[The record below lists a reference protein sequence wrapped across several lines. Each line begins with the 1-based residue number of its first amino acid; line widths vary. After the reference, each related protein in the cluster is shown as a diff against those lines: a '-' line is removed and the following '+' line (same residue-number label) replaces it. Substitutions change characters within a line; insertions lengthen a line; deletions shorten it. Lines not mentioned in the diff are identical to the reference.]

1 MERDYPLKRIR
12 NIGIIAHIDA
22 GKTTTTERV
31 LYYTGKKHK
40 IGEVHDGQAE
50 MDWMEQ
56 EKERGVTITSAAT
69 TVFWQTPE
77 EKEKIKIN
85 IIDTPGHIDFTAEV
99 QRSLRVLDGGVV
111 VFDGVAGVE
120 PQSETVWRQAQEFGV
135 PLIAFVNKLDRTGA
149 DFFKDVKS
157 IHDRLTEDAYPIQI
171 PIGKEKDLKG
181 VVDLIAMKARI
192 NKGTMGEK
200 IETMEIPDDLKETAE
215 KYRKELIE
223 AIVEQDDKLMEK
235 YLEGE
240 EPTIKEIKQVLRKA
254 TINNKI
260 VPILCGS
267 ALKNV
272 GVQILLDAVCDYL
285 PSPAEISPVEGIN
298 PENEEKLTRNNK
310 VEEPFAA
317 LAFKIATDPYMG
329 RLCYFRIYSGKLE
342 SGSYV
347 YNANTGQKERVGRIV
362 RMYANNREE
371 IDQIHAGDIAAI
383 IGVKNTTTGDTLCD
397 RENPIVLES
406 INFPEPVISVAIEP
420 KSKQDQEKMGEAITK
435 LLQEDPTFK
444 VKKDEETG
452 QTVIS
457 GMGELHLQIILDR
470 LKREFGVEANTG
482 KPQVAYKETITKPVD
497 VEGKYIHQSGGRG
510 QYGHCY
516 LKLVPKDRGEGNEFE
531 DKITGGAIPRE
542 FIPSVEKGVKE
553 TLQEGVLAGYPA
565 VDIKTTVYDGSYHD
579 VDSSEAAFKMAA
591 SRAIKKGFKLGN
603 PTLLEPI
610 MKIDVV
616 VPDEFLGDVVGD
628 LNSRRARI
636 KKTESRDKVKVIK
649 ATVPLSE
656 MFGYTTALRSMT
668 QGSGSSSMEF
678 THYDKVPK
686 SIQKEIIG
694 EVLTYFNI
702 KGMFLFDGYM

>member
-1 MERDYPLKRIR
+1 MERDYPLQQIR

-40 IGEVHDGQAE
+40 IGEVHDGEAQ

-69 TVFWQTPE
+69 TVFWKKPTTD
-77 EKEKIKIN
+77 EKIKIN

-149 DFFKDVKS
+149 DFFKDVES
-157 IHDRLTEDAYPIQI
+157 IHNRLTEEAYPIQI

-181 VVDLIAMKARI
+181 VIDLITMKAKI
-192 NKGTMGEK
+192 NKGKMGEK
-200 IETMEIPDDLKETAE
+200 IEIQEIPENLKEKAK

-223 AIVEQDDKLMEK
+223 AIVEKDDTLMEK

-240 EPTIKEIKQVLRKA
+240 KPSIKEIKKVLRKA
-254 TINNKI
+254 TINNEI

-267 ALKNV
+267 ALKNK
-272 GVQILLDAVCDYL
+272 GVQSLLDAVCDYL
-285 PSPAEISPVEGIN
+285 PSPAEIPPVEGQD
-298 PENEEKLTRNNK
+298 PKTEEKLTRDNK

-342 SGSYV
+342 AGSYV
-347 YNANTGQKERVGRIV
+347 YNVNTGQKERVGRIV

-371 IDQIHAGDIAAI
+371 VDEIHAGDIAAI
-383 IGVKNTTTGDTLCD
+383 VGVKNTTTGDTLCNK
-397 RENPIVLES
+397 EHPILLES
-406 INFPEPVISVAIEP
+406 ITFPEPVVSVAIEP
-420 KSKQDQEKMGEAITK
+420 KSKKDQEKMGEAITK

-444 VKKDEETG
+444 VKKDEDTG
-452 QTVIS
+452 QTIIS

-470 LKREFGVEANTG
+470 LKREFNVEANTG

-516 LKLVPKDRGEGNEFE
+516 LKLEPKERGEGNEFE
-531 DKITGGAIPRE
+531 DEVTGGAIPRE
-542 FIPSVEKGVKE
+542 FIPSVEKGVEE
-553 TLQEGVLAGYPA
+553 TLQEGILAGYPA
-565 VDIKTTVYDGSYHD
+565 VDIKAIVYDGSYHD

-591 SRAIKKGFKLGN
+591 SRAIKKGFNQGA

-616 VPDEFLGDVVGD
+616 VPDKFLGDVVGD
-628 LNSRRARI
+628 LNSRRAKI

-668 QGSGSSSMEF
+668 QGRGSSSMEF
-678 THYDKVPK
+678 THYSKVPK
-686 SIQKEIIG
+686 NIQKEIVG
-694 EVLTYFNI
+694 E
-702 KGMFLFDGYM
+702 